1 MHPST
6 CLPKTELLMC
16 MILSGLEKDECW
28 VRARGYPSIGWNED
42 AGSLLARAN
51 SDDASLMLYRA
62 VHSAYMRRCTMAM
75 SHPKSG
81 DTIIFERVRETALRI
96 VGAVWLK
103 I

>member
-1 MHPST
+1 MRVV
-6 CLPKTELLMC
+6 C
-16 MILSGLEKDECW
+16 
-28 VRARGYPSIGWNED
+28 ARRYSIIGWNED

-51 SDDASLMLYRA
+51 ADDASLMLYCA
-62 VHSAYMRRCTMAM
+62 GHSAYMRRCTMAM

-96 VGAVWLK
+96 VGPVWLK